1 LAAEAGN
8 PSQAGPVTHPQT
20 VENNMPKRTPNSC
33 AVFLLA
39 AAAVFAGLTACNRPA
54 KSGEGAPASS
64 APPAAPVEA
73 PPPPEP
79 ASALGTASGTL
90 RMSDFAKETD
100 FWAFDKD
107 PSDANRATAQG
118 QVTEDFHSA
127 LAQWKPGSHAL
138 VIYLF
143 TDNLSAEEADELKTA
158 IATDSD
164 TLRKRSSTPQQIA
177 AVTVT
182 FQSYPPP
189 AGAQTASIIIDSR
202 GSNKRSY
209 SATGSADVQVSILPL
224 KVSWAKPGRVLPEI
238 ALRASGKSH
247 YGGSSFGSREWH
259 IETRVPV
266 IIAPGY

>member
-1 LAAEAGN
+1 M
-8 PSQAGPVTHPQT
+8 
-20 VENNMPKRTPNSC
+20 ENNMPKRISNACT
-33 AVFLLA
+33 VYLV
-39 AAAVFAGLTACNRPA
+39 AAVAFAGFTACNRPA
-54 KSGEGAPASS
+54 KSGDNSSTSTARPAT
-64 APPAAPVEA
+64 PVEA
-73 PPPPEP
+73 PPPEP
-79 ASALGTASGTL
+79 ASALGTASGIL

-107 PSDANRATAQG
+107 PSDANRAAAQG
-118 QVTEDFHSA
+118 QVREDFHSA
-127 LAQWKPGSHAL
+127 LAQWKPGSHSL

-143 TDNLSAEEADELKTA
+143 TDSLSAEEAEQLKTA
-158 IATDSD
+158 IATGRDAV
-164 TLRKRSSTPQQIA
+164 RRRSSTPEQIA

-182 FQSYPPP
+182 FESYPPP
-189 AGAQTASIIIDSR
+189 AGPQTASIIIDSR

-224 KVSWAKPGRVLPEI
+224 RASWAQPGRVLPEI

-247 YGGSSFGSREWH
+247 YGGSSFGSREWQ

>member
-1 LAAEAGN
+1 
-8 PSQAGPVTHPQT
+8 
-20 VENNMPKRTPNSC
+20 MPNRILHCC
-33 AVFLLA
+33 AVYLLA
-39 AAAVFAGLTACNRPA
+39 AAVVFAGFTACKGPA
-54 KSGEGAPASS
+54 KSGDSAPTST

-107 PSDANRATAQG
+107 PSEANRAKAEG
-118 QVTEDFHSA
+118 QVTEDFQSA
-127 LAQWKPGSHAL
+127 LAQWKPRSHSL

-143 TDNLSAEEADELKTA
+143 TDRLSAAEAAQLKTA
-158 IATDSD
+158 IATDGD
-164 TLRKRSSTPQQIA
+164 AVRKRSSTPQQIA

-182 FQSYPPP
+182 FPSYPPP
-189 AGAQTASIIIDSR
+189 AGPQTASIIIDSR

-224 KVSWAKPGRVLPEI
+224 NASWANPGRVLPEV

-247 YGGSSFGSREWH
+247 YGGSSFGSREWQ
-259 IETRVPV
+259 IETHVPV